1 MGSSPVS
8 STLELQ
14 SHCGASAAS
23 SKVRELSGSV
33 APGVASGPAGPNV
46 FLISWCLIA
55 ALSRAQLPSFAPLN
69 KFENCGAVLCLGF
82 PVFFE
87 CSLFLLAALSR
98 SCLLSFAPS
107 NKV

>member
-46 FLISWCLIA
+46 FWISWCLIA

-69 KFENCGAVLCLGF
+69 KFETVGQCCVLGSQC
-82 PVFFE
+82 
-87 CSLFLLAALSR
+87 FLNVH
-98 SCLLSFAPS
+98 CFC
-107 NKV
+107 